1 MNITWHLFLMA
12 AFGAALSGCQGP
24 LGSKGI
30 AREKVAHLSALPKE
44 AASSSPVYRLASGD
58 VVQVRVFQE
67 PELSSDR
74 IQVDD
79 TGHIQL
85 PLAGDI
91 PAAGLSVRELSA
103 LITERLARE
112 FLRDPQVVVTVVS
125 PREQVVAIEGEVKM
139 PGVYAIG
146 PGDTLLSVIARAQ
159 SPTKVA
165 KLDEIVVFRMADGK
179 RLGARFDLRAIR
191 AGQAPDPEIQGG
203 DIVVVGYSSLK
214 GIYRDI
220 LQAAPLFNVFT
231 RF

>member
-1 MNITWHLFLMA
+1 MA
-12 AFGAALSGCQGP
+12 AFGTALSGCQGP
-24 LGSKGI
+24 LGSEGI
-30 AREKVAHLSALPKE
+30 AREKVAHLSALPEE

-103 LITERLARE
+103 LITERLAQE

-125 PREQVVAIEGEVKM
+125 RREQVVAIEGEVKM
-139 PGVYAIG
+139 PGAYAIG

-191 AGQAPDPEIQGG
+191 AGQAPDPEMRGG

-220 LQAAPLFNVFT
+220 LQVAPLLNVFT

>member
-1 MNITWHLFLMA
+1 MNITWHLFLIA
-12 AFGAALSGCQGP
+12 AFGTALSGCHGP
-24 LGSKGI
+24 LESEGI
-30 AREKVAHLSALPKE
+30 AREKVAYSSALPEE
-44 AASSSPVYRLASGD
+44 AASSSPVYRLTSDD
-58 VVQVRVFQE
+58 VIQVRVFQE
-67 PELSSDR
+67 PDLSSDR
-74 IQVDD
+74 IQVDE

-85 PLAGDI
+85 PFAGNI
-91 PAAGLSVRELSA
+91 PAAGLTVRELSA

-125 PREQVVAIEGEVKM
+125 RREQVVAIEGEVKM

-179 RLGARFDLRAIR
+179 RLAARFDLRAIR
-191 AGQAPDPEIQGG
+191 AGQAPDPEIRSG

-220 LQAAPLFNVFT
+220 LQAAPLLNVFT

>member
-1 MNITWHLFLMA
+1 MNTTWHLFLIA
-12 AFGAALSGCQGP
+12 ACGAALSGCQGP
-24 LGSKGI
+24 LESKGI
-30 AREKVAHLSALPKE
+30 AQARPAHPSAWPNE
-44 AASSSPVYRLASGD
+44 AVTSAPVYRLGNGD
-58 VVQVRVFQE
+58 VVQIRVFQE

-74 IQVDD
+74 IQVDE
-79 TGHIQL
+79 TGHIRL

-91 PAAGLSVRELSA
+91 PAAGLTARELSD
-103 LITERLARE
+103 LITERLARS
-112 FLRDPQVVVTVVS
+112 FLHSPQVAVTVVS

-146 PGDTLLSVIARAQ
+146 PGETLLTVIARAQ

-165 KLDEIVVFRMADGK
+165 KLDEIVVFRMAEGT
-179 RLGARFDLRAIR
+179 RLGARFDLKAIR
-191 AGQAPDPEIQGG
+191 TGQAPDPEIRGG

-220 LQAAPLFNVFT
+220 LQAAPLLNVFT

>member
-12 AFGAALSGCQGP
+12 AFGAALSGCQVP
-24 LGSKGI
+24 LGSEGI
-30 AREKVAHLSALPKE
+30 AREKVAHLSALPEE

-91 PAAGLSVRELSA
+91 PAAGLSVRELA
-103 LITERLARE
+103 AFITERLARE

-125 PREQVVAIEGEVKM
+125 RREQVVAIEGEVKM

-191 AGQAPDPEIQGG
+191 AGQAPDPEMRGG
-203 DIVVVGYSSLK
+203 DIVVIGYSSLK

-220 LQAAPLFNVFT
+220 LQVAPLLNVFT